1 MVTPTVHKQDVG
13 RVLIVRNGMESSV
26 GSVGWPPG
34 ICTGVPGACLI
45 VSCLLPEA
53 AVALPQHVKAVG

>member
-26 GSVGWPPG
+26 GSVG
-34 ICTGVPGACLI
+34 I
-45 VSCLLPEA
+45 V
-53 AVALPQHVKAVG
+53 